1 MTISQTLIDKVA
13 ESQFQ
18 GLPDW
23 QVADVLNATDSL
35 LPSVK
40 KDVST
45 EDAKEILLGNGDW
58 AAVVLTANNN
68 SAPDQIKGACIVLR
82 DTILHTVVVRTTVPD
97 ILLQTQTV
105 LAALV
110 SASVITQA
118 SQNALLALTE
128 RPVSWAEH
136 NNLFPVTARDVGLA
150 RGGVA

>member
-23 QVADVLNATDSL
+23 QVADVLNAPDFL
-35 LPSVK
+35 LPLVK

-45 EDAKEILLGNGDW
+45 ADAKEILLGNGDW

-68 SAPDQIKGACIVLR
+68 NAPDQIKGACIVLR
-82 DTILHTVVVRTTVPD
+82 DTILHTAVVRTTVPD

-110 SASVITQA
+110 AASVITQA
-118 SQNALLALTE
+118 SQSALLALTE

>member
-23 QVADVLNATDSL
+23 QVASVLNAPDSL
-35 LPSVK
+35 LPLVK

-45 EDAKEILLGNGDW
+45 ADAKEILLGNGDW

-68 SAPDQIKGACIVLR
+68 SATDQIKGACIVLR
-82 DTILHTVVVRTTVPD
+82 DTILHTAVVRTTVPD

-110 SASVITQA
+110 GASVITQA
-118 SQNALLALTE
+118 SRDALLALTE

-150 RGGVA
+150 RGGMA

>member
-18 GLPDW
+18 GMPDW
-23 QVADVLNATDSL
+23 QVASVLNAVDLSL
-35 LPSVK
+35 PLVK

-45 EDAKEILLGNGDW
+45 ADAKEILLGNGDW

-68 SAPDQIKGACIVLR
+68 SALDQIKGACIVLR

-97 ILLQTQTV
+97 ILLQTQTI

-110 SASVITQA
+110 AASVITQA
-118 SQNALLALTE
+118 SRDALLALTE

-136 NNLFPVTARDVGLA
+136 NNLFPITARDVGLA
-150 RGGVA
+150 RGGMA